1 MNKTMIRV
9 GLAVASLA
17 LLATSMFGQFTT
29 SSSGGCSTKTDC
41 PSCCASALGT
51 SFEAC
56 FAGSFKNLGGC
67 LSAALQ
73 ADGTCLNSCP
83 APKNNKCW

>member
-29 SSSGGCSTKTDC
+29 SSSGGCSTK
-41 PSCCASALGT
+41 
-51 SFEAC
+51 
-56 FAGSFKNLGGC
+56 
-67 LSAALQ
+67 
-73 ADGTCLNSCP
+73 AD
-83 APKNNKCW
+83 